1 MKGKSFFIAIMISF
15 LIWLLPFIG
24 RIFFIEMPIIESSAT
39 AQYDS
44 VISEITESLDK
55 DNHFEAFLL
64 IFKNNILGCAIN
76 IAGGVFLGLGTIINL
91 FINGFASA
99 DIFKNVYDSGFGLH
113 NILKTTL
120 PHSFELIGFWLSG
133 AIGLS
138 IAWELILFMRNQDIF
153 SVKFCKW
160 LVLWLTVVF
169 IIILIAAFVEAYISV
184 TML

>member
-24 RIFFIEMPIIESSAT
+24 RIFFIEMPIIESSDT

-91 FINGFASA
+91 FING
-99 DIFKNVYDSGFGLH
+99 YDSGFGLH

>member
-24 RIFFIEMPIIESSAT
+24 RIFFIEMPIIESSDT

-44 VISEITESLDK
+44 VISEITESLDQ

-99 DIFKNVYDSGFGLH
+99 DIFKNVYDLGFGLN
-113 NILKTTL
+113 NILKTTFS
-120 PHSFELIGFWLSG
+120 HSFELIGFWVSG

-138 IAWELILFMRNQDIF
+138 IAWKLIQFMRGKEMITIHFYKQI
-153 SVKFCKW
+153 
-160 LVLWLTVVF
+160 VLWIVAVF
-169 IIILIAAFVEAYISV
+169 VIILVAAFVEAYISV
-184 TML
+184 KVI